1 MNCENSICRIANQDI
16 PVKEYQGRRV
26 VTFREIDCVHNS
38 APGRAKKRFCE
49 NRKHFREGTDF
60 FLVKPG
66 QIQKPEKR
74 TFGFSIPNRGITL
87 ITESGYLLLC
97 KSFGDKLAW
106 DVQRKLVDVYFHKK
120 EEPQPEENANG
131 GYQFTSK
138 EWHGKQVCTCRDV
151 EHFTGK
157 DSRRICST
165 VRESK
170 SFKLGTHYWVLRG
183 EDLAE
188 FKRRYPEINPSAPWI
203 MIISKEGYEK
213 LAKKIPNAPP
223 ELPWYADD
231 RYRLNDTPHV
241 LERVNWAK
249 KMVLDIPENPEI
261 QKKINTL
268 KDNLTAMNVFLT
280 LFNRFISQ
288 EDFDMHVNMLR
299 QINAEIF
306 LTAQELSEVHPNLVE
321 KHI

>member
-1 MNCENSICRIANQDI
+1 MNCEDSICRIANQDI
-16 PVKEYQGRRV
+16 PVKEYQGQRV
-26 VTFREIDCVHNS
+26 VTFREIDRVH
-38 APGRAKKRFCE
+38 KRQ
-49 NRKHFREGTDF
+49 EGTAKRNFNANKANFIEGKDF
-60 FLVKPG
+60 FLL
-66 QIQKPEKR
+66 KR
-74 TFGFSIPNRGITL
+74 GDSLKYEFRTLEIPNRGLTL
-87 ITESGYLLLC
+87 ITESGYLMLC

-120 EEPQPEENANG
+120 EEFQPEKSASGE
-131 GYQFTSK
+131 YQFTSK

-157 DSRRICST
+157 ASNRISST

-188 FKRRYPEINPSAPWI
+188 FKQRYPEINPSAPWI

-231 RYRLNDTPHV
+231 RYRLNDTPPV
-241 LERVNWAK
+241 LARVNWAK

-261 QKKINTL
+261 QKKINAL